1 MEAAKGGMGV
11 CEGIGDRQQEIKVLI
26 PLVVRNPLLPT
37 VLPMLSESLTE
48 MRQPVFQKS
57 NNEKI
62 KSRRAVPPSTLL
74 INS

>member
-1 MEAAKGGMGV
+1 MREQGGG
-11 CEGIGDRQQEIKVLI
+11 RQQKIKVLV
-26 PLVVRNPLLPT
+26 PLVVSKPLLPT
-37 VLPMLSESLTE
+37 GLPMLSESLTE

-62 KSRRAVPPSTLL
+62 KSRGAVPPSTLL